1 MSELRGSA
9 AARALRAAPASTPTP
24 PPSPPAFQALPCLA
38 AAGSAKSPGY
48 AEPRFV
54 EGYAEVAAPLTA
66 LGSQSRSRLSTLSAK
81 PWRDSGSVGLCALG
95 RCVTS
100 KPTSLSRR
108 ASERTFC
115 RGPCSS

>member
-38 AAGSAKSPGY
+38 AAGSAKSPDY
-48 AEPRFV
+48 AKRRFV

-66 LGSQSRSRLSTLSAK
+66 LGSPSWSRLSNLSAK

-108 ASERTFC
+108 ASESTMAFC
-115 RGPCSS
+115 